1 MLFKQMQYF
10 ISIVK
15 NNSFTEAAEE
25 NYISQSAISQAI
37 KSLEDELGV
46 KLLNR
51 NNRSF
56 TLTNAGEYFYKQSL
70 IISDEV
76 DRLKQSIIKIS
87 EQKNDVL
94 RIGYIINY
102 CGSEIHN
109 AILKF
114 SEIYPNIDIE
124 IQTGTHE
131 ELYELLRNGKT
142 DIVIND
148 QRRALSEEYMNH
160 FLYRSPGYIEISNKS
175 LLHELKEVSFD
186 ELKQIPC
193 ILISSKNQRDIEAEY
208 YENTLGFNGNFIFT
222 ENLDEA
228 RMLVAANKGFLPIAS
243 VPSQNDKVIEGISR
257 ILLVRNGERV
267 ERNYYAF
274 WNKMATNILK
284 EEFASILE
292 KEFEN
297 K

>member
-46 KLLNR
+46 ELLKR
-51 NNRSF
+51 SNRSF
-56 TLTNAGEYFYKQSL
+56 KLTSAGEYFYKQSL
-70 IISDEV
+70 IMVDEV
-76 DRLKQSIIKIS
+76 DRIEQNLKKIATK
-87 EQKNDVL
+87 KNDVL
-94 RIGYIINY
+94 RIGYINNY
-102 CGSEIHN
+102 CGLEIYN
-109 AILKF
+109 AIMKF

-124 IQTGTHE
+124 IQTGNHE
-131 ELYELLRNGKT
+131 ELYEQMKNNKL

-160 FLYRSPGYIEISNKS
+160 YLYRSSCYIEVSNKS
-175 LLHELKEVSFD
+175 LLHELKEVTFED
-186 ELKQIPC
+186 LKQIPC
-193 ILISSKNQRDIEAEY
+193 ILISSKNQQDNEVEY
-208 YENTLGFNGNFIFT
+208 YGNTLGFNGNFIFA

-228 RMLVAANKGFLPIAS
+228 RMLVGANKGFLPIAGTQTLAE
-243 VPSQNDKVIEGISR
+243 VPDGITR

-274 WNKMATNILK
+274 WNKMATDILK
-284 EEFASILE
+284 EEFATILE
-292 KEFEN
+292 KEY

>member
-46 KLLNR
+46 KLLKR
-51 NNRSF
+51 SNRSF
-56 TLTNAGEYFYKQSL
+56 TLTNAGEYFYKQCL
-70 IISDEV
+70 IMVDEV
-76 DRLKQSIIKIS
+76 DRIEQNLRKIAT
-87 EQKNDVL
+87 QKNDEL
-94 RIGYIINY
+94 RIGYINNY
-102 CGSEIHN
+102 CGLEIYN
-109 AILKF
+109 AIIKF

-124 IQTGTHE
+124 IQTGNHE
-131 ELYELLRNGKT
+131 ELYEQMKNNRL

-160 FLYRSPGYIEISNKS
+160 YLYRSPCYIEVSNKS
-175 LLHELKEVSFD
+175 LLHELKEITFED
-186 ELKQIPC
+186 LKQIPC
-193 ILISSKNQRDIEAEY
+193 IIISSKNQQDNEVEY
-208 YENTLGFNGNFIFT
+208 YGNTLGFDGNFIFAK
-222 ENLDEA
+222 NLDEA
-228 RMLVAANKGFLPIAS
+228 RILVGANKGFLPIAS
-243 VPSQNDKVIEGISR
+243 TPTLAEVPDGITR

-274 WNKMATNILK
+274 WNKMATDILK

-292 KEFEN
+292 KEYQV
-297 K
+297 

>member
-46 KLLNR
+46 KLLKR
-51 NNRSF
+51 SNRSF
-56 TLTNAGEYFYKQSL
+56 TLTNAGEYFYKQCL
-70 IISDEV
+70 IMVDEV
-76 DRLKQSIIKIS
+76 DRIEQNLRKIAT
-87 EQKNDVL
+87 QKNDEL
-94 RIGYIINY
+94 RIGYINNY
-102 CGSEIHN
+102 CGLEIYN
-109 AILKF
+109 AIIKF

-124 IQTGTHE
+124 IQTGNHE
-131 ELYELLRNGKT
+131 ELYEQMKNNRL

-160 FLYRSPGYIEISNKS
+160 YLYRSPCYIEVSNKS
-175 LLHELKEVSFD
+175 LLHELKEITFED
-186 ELKQIPC
+186 LKQIPC
-193 ILISSKNQRDIEAEY
+193 IIISSKNQQDNEVEY
-208 YENTLGFNGNFIFT
+208 YGNTLGFDGNFIFA

-228 RMLVAANKGFLPIAS
+228 RILVGANKGFLPIAS
-243 VPSQNDKVIEGISR
+243 TPTLAEVPDGITR

-274 WNKMATNILK
+274 WNKMATDILK
-284 EEFASILE
+284 VVFASILE
-292 KEFEN
+292 KEYQV
-297 K
+297 

>member
-10 ISIVK
+10 ISIVR

-25 NYISQSAISQAI
+25 NYISQSAISQGI
-37 KSLEDELGV
+37 RSLEDELGV
-46 KLLNR
+46 KLLKRHNR
-51 NNRSF
+51 GF

-76 DRLKQSIIKIS
+76 DRLKQSLIKVA
-87 EQKNDVL
+87 EKKNDIL
-94 RIGYIINY
+94 RIGYINSY
-102 CGSEIHN
+102 YGLEIYN

-124 IQTGTHE
+124 VETGNHE
-131 ELYELLRNGKT
+131 ELYEVLRNGKI

-148 QRRALSEEYMNH
+148 QRRALSEEYINH
-160 FLYRSPGYIEISNKS
+160 FLYRSSCYIEVSNKS
-175 LLHELKEVSFD
+175 LLHNLSEVSFED
-186 ELKQIPC
+186 LKQIPC
-193 ILISSKNQRDIEAEY
+193 IIIFSKNQQEIEAEY
-208 YENTLGFNGNFIFT
+208 YSNTLGFNGNFIFSQ
-222 ENLDEA
+222 NLDEA

-243 VPSQNDKVIEGISR
+243 VPSQNKREFEGISR
-257 ILLVRNGERV
+257 VLLVRNGERV

-274 WNKMATNILK
+274 WNKISTDILK

-292 KEFEN
+292 KEYKE
-297 K
+297 

>member
-46 KLLNR
+46 KLLKR
-51 NNRSF
+51 SNRSF
-56 TLTNAGEYFYKQSL
+56 TLTNAGEYFYKQCL
-70 IISDEV
+70 IMVDEV
-76 DRLKQSIIKIS
+76 DRIEQNLRKIAT
-87 EQKNDVL
+87 QKNDEL
-94 RIGYIINY
+94 RIGNINNY
-102 CGSEIHN
+102 CGLEIYN
-109 AILKF
+109 AIIKF

-124 IQTGTHE
+124 IQTGNHE
-131 ELYELLRNGKT
+131 ELYEQMKNNRL

-160 FLYRSPGYIEISNKS
+160 YLYRSPCYIEVSNKS
-175 LLHELKEVSFD
+175 LLHELKEITFED
-186 ELKQIPC
+186 LKQIPC
-193 ILISSKNQRDIEAEY
+193 IIISSKNQQDNEVEY
-208 YENTLGFNGNFIFT
+208 YGNTLGFDGNFIFA

-228 RMLVAANKGFLPIAS
+228 RILVGANKGFLPIAS
-243 VPSQNDKVIEGISR
+243 TPTLAEVPDGITR

-274 WNKMATNILK
+274 WNKMATDILK

-292 KEFEN
+292 KEYQV
-297 K
+297 

>member
-10 ISIVK
+10 ISIVR

-25 NYISQSAISQAI
+25 NYISQSAISQGI
-37 KSLEDELGV
+37 RSLEDELGV
-46 KLLNR
+46 KLLKRHNR
-51 NNRSF
+51 GF

-76 DRLKQSIIKIS
+76 DRLKQSLIKVA
-87 EQKNDVL
+87 EKKNDIL
-94 RIGYIINY
+94 RIGYINTY
-102 CGSEIHN
+102 CGLEIYN

-124 IQTGTHE
+124 VETGNHE
-131 ELYELLRNGKT
+131 ELYEVLRNGKI

-148 QRRALSEEYMNH
+148 QRRALSEEYINH
-160 FLYRSPGYIEISNKS
+160 FLYRSSCYIEVSNKS
-175 LLHELKEVSFD
+175 LLHNLSEVSFED
-186 ELKQIPC
+186 LKQIPC
-193 ILISSKNQRDIEAEY
+193 IIISSKNQQEIEAEY
-208 YENTLGFNGNFIFT
+208 YSNTLGFNGNFIFSQ
-222 ENLDEA
+222 NLDEA

-243 VPSQNDKVIEGISR
+243 VPSQNKREFEGISR
-257 ILLVRNGERV
+257 VLLVRNGERV

-274 WNKMATNILK
+274 WNKISTDILK

-292 KEFEN
+292 KEYKE
-297 K
+297 

>member
-46 KLLNR
+46 KFLKR
-51 NNRSF
+51 SNRSF
-56 TLTNAGEYFYKQSL
+56 TLTNAGEYFYKQCL
-70 IISDEV
+70 IMVDEV
-76 DRLKQSIIKIS
+76 DRIEQNLRKIAT
-87 EQKNDVL
+87 QKNDEL
-94 RIGYIINY
+94 RIGYINNY
-102 CGSEIHN
+102 CGLEIYN
-109 AILKF
+109 AIIKF

-124 IQTGTHE
+124 IQTGNHE
-131 ELYELLRNGKT
+131 ELYEQMKNNRL

-160 FLYRSPGYIEISNKS
+160 YLYRSPCYIEVSNKS
-175 LLHELKEVSFD
+175 LLHELKEITFED
-186 ELKQIPC
+186 LKQIPC
-193 ILISSKNQRDIEAEY
+193 IIISSKNQQDNEVEY
-208 YENTLGFNGNFIFT
+208 YGNTLGFDGNFIFA

-228 RMLVAANKGFLPIAS
+228 RILVGANKGFLPIAS
-243 VPSQNDKVIEGISR
+243 TPTLAEVPDGITR

-274 WNKMATNILK
+274 WNKMATDILK

-292 KEFEN
+292 KEYQV
-297 K
+297 

>member
-46 KLLNR
+46 KLLKR
-51 NNRSF
+51 KNRSF
-56 TLTNAGEYFYKQSL
+56 SLTDAGEYFYKQSL
-70 IISDEV
+70 IMVDEV
-76 DRLKQSIIKIS
+76 NRLKQAITKIS
-87 EQKNDVL
+87 TNKNDIL
-94 RIGYIINY
+94 RIGYINNY
-102 CGSEIHN
+102 CGFEIYN
-109 AILKF
+109 AIMKF
-114 SEIYPNIDIE
+114 SQIYPDIDIE
-124 IQTGTHE
+124 VHTGNHE
-131 ELYELLRNGKT
+131 ELYEQMKNDKL

-148 QRRALSEEYMNH
+148 QRRALSEEYINH
-160 FLYRSPGYIEISNKS
+160 YLYRSSCYIEISNKS
-175 LLHELKEVSFD
+175 LISKLKEVTFED
-186 ELKQIPC
+186 LKKIPC
-193 ILISSKNQRDIEAEY
+193 IIITSKNQQEIESEY
-208 YENTLGFNGNFIFT
+208 YGNTLGFDGNFLFA

-228 RMLVAANKGFLPIAS
+228 RMLVAANKGFLPLA
-243 VPSQNDKVIEGISR
+243 VTPKQKETMDGISR

-284 EEFASILE
+284 EEFANILE
-292 KEFEN
+292 KEYIQD

>member
-10 ISIVK
+10 ISIVR

-25 NYISQSAISQAI
+25 NYISQSAISQGI

-46 KLLNR
+46 KLLERHNR
-51 NNRSF
+51 GF

-76 DRLKQSIIKIS
+76 DRLKQSLIKVA
-87 EQKNDVL
+87 EKKNDIL
-94 RIGYIINY
+94 RIGYINSY
-102 CGSEIHN
+102 CGLEIYN

-124 IQTGTHE
+124 VETGNHE
-131 ELYELLRNGKT
+131 ELYEVLRNGKI

-148 QRRALSEEYMNH
+148 QRRALSEEYINH
-160 FLYRSPGYIEISNKS
+160 FLYRSSCYIEVSNKS
-175 LLHELKEVSFD
+175 LLHNLSEVSFED
-186 ELKQIPC
+186 LKQIPC
-193 ILISSKNQRDIEAEY
+193 IIISSKNQQEIEAEY
-208 YENTLGFNGNFIFT
+208 YSNTLGFNGNFIFSQ
-222 ENLDEA
+222 NLDEA

-243 VPSQNDKVIEGISR
+243 VPSQNKREFEGISR
-257 ILLVRNGERV
+257 VLLVRNGERV

-274 WNKMATNILK
+274 WNKISTDILK

-292 KEFEN
+292 KEYKE
-297 K
+297 

>member
-10 ISIVK
+10 ISIVR

-25 NYISQSAISQAI
+25 NYISQSAISQGI
-37 KSLEDELGV
+37 RSLEDELGV
-46 KLLNR
+46 KLLERHNR
-51 NNRSF
+51 GF

-76 DRLKQSIIKIS
+76 DRLKQSLIKVA
-87 EQKNDVL
+87 EKKNDIL
-94 RIGYIINY
+94 RIGYINSY
-102 CGSEIHN
+102 YGLEIYN

-124 IQTGTHE
+124 VETGNHE
-131 ELYELLRNGKT
+131 ELYEVLRNGKI

-148 QRRALSEEYMNH
+148 QRRALSEEYINH
-160 FLYRSPGYIEISNKS
+160 FLYRSSCYIEVSNKS
-175 LLHELKEVSFD
+175 LLHNLSEVSFED
-186 ELKQIPC
+186 LKQIPC
-193 ILISSKNQRDIEAEY
+193 IIISSKNQQEIEAEY
-208 YENTLGFNGNFIFT
+208 YSNTLGFNGNFIFSQ
-222 ENLDEA
+222 NLDEA

-243 VPSQNDKVIEGISR
+243 VPSQNKREFEGISR
-257 ILLVRNGERV
+257 VLLVRNGERV

-274 WNKMATNILK
+274 WNKISTDILK

-292 KEFEN
+292 KEYKE
-297 K
+297 

>member
-10 ISIVK
+10 ISIVR

-25 NYISQSAISQAI
+25 NYISQSAISQGI

-46 KLLNR
+46 KLLERYNR
-51 NNRSF
+51 GF

-76 DRLKQSIIKIS
+76 DRLKQSLIKVA
-87 EQKNDVL
+87 EKKNDIL
-94 RIGYIINY
+94 RIGYINSY
-102 CGSEIHN
+102 YGLEIYN

-124 IQTGTHE
+124 VETGNHE
-131 ELYELLRNGKT
+131 ELYEVLRNGKI

-148 QRRALSEEYMNH
+148 QRRALSEEYINH
-160 FLYRSPGYIEISNKS
+160 FLYRSSCYIEVSNKS
-175 LLHELKEVSFD
+175 LLHNLSEVSFED
-186 ELKQIPC
+186 LKQIPC
-193 ILISSKNQRDIEAEY
+193 IIISSKNQQEIEAEY
-208 YENTLGFNGNFIFT
+208 YSNTLGFNGNFIFSQ
-222 ENLDEA
+222 NLDEA

-243 VPSQNDKVIEGISR
+243 VPSQNKREFEGISR
-257 ILLVRNGERV
+257 VLLVRNGERV

-274 WNKMATNILK
+274 WNKISTDILK

-292 KEFEN
+292 KEYKE
-297 K
+297 

>member
-46 KLLNR
+46 KLLKR
-51 NNRSF
+51 SNRSF
-56 TLTNAGEYFYKQSL
+56 TLTNAGEYFYKQCL
-70 IISDEV
+70 IMVDEV
-76 DRLKQSIIKIS
+76 DRIEQNLRKIAT
-87 EQKNDVL
+87 QKNDEL
-94 RIGYIINY
+94 RIGYINNY
-102 CGSEIHN
+102 CGLEIYN
-109 AILKF
+109 AIIKF

-124 IQTGTHE
+124 IQTGNHE
-131 ELYELLRNGKT
+131 ELYEQMKNNRL
-142 DIVIND
+142 DIEIND

-160 FLYRSPGYIEISNKS
+160 YLYRSPCYIEVSNKS
-175 LLHELKEVSFD
+175 LLHELKEITFED
-186 ELKQIPC
+186 LKQIPC
-193 ILISSKNQRDIEAEY
+193 IIISSKNQQDNEVEY
-208 YENTLGFNGNFIFT
+208 YGNTLGFDGNFIFA

-228 RMLVAANKGFLPIAS
+228 RILVGANKGFLPIAS
-243 VPSQNDKVIEGISR
+243 TPTLAEVPDGITR

-274 WNKMATNILK
+274 WNKMATDILK

-292 KEFEN
+292 KEYQV
-297 K
+297 

>member
-1 MLFKQMQYF
+1 MLFKYMQYF

-25 NYISQSAISQAI
+25 NYISQSAISQGI

-46 KLLNR
+46 KLLKRHNR
-51 NNRSF
+51 GF

-76 DRLKQSIIKIS
+76 DRLKQSLIKVA

-94 RIGYIINY
+94 KIGYINSY
-102 CGSEIHN
+102 CGSEIYN

-124 IQTGTHE
+124 VETGNHE
-131 ELYELLRNGKT
+131 ELYDMLRNGKI

-148 QRRALSEEYMNH
+148 QRRALSEEYLNH
-160 FLYRSPGYIEISNKS
+160 FLYRSSCYIEISDKS
-175 LLHELKEVSFD
+175 GLNNLKEIGFED
-186 ELKQIPC
+186 LKQIPC
-193 ILISSKNQRDIEAEY
+193 IIISSKNQQEIEAEY
-208 YENTLGFNGNFIFT
+208 YSNTLGFNGNFIFT
-222 ENLDEA
+222 QNLDEA

-243 VPSQNDKVIEGISR
+243 VPSQNKMKLDGISR
-257 ILLVRNGERV
+257 IKLVRNGEMV

-274 WNKMATNILK
+274 WHKISTNIIK
-284 EEFASILE
+284 EEFANILE
-292 KEFEN
+292 KEY

>member
-46 KLLNR
+46 KLLKKS
-51 NNRSF
+51 NRSF
-56 TLTNAGEYFYKQSL
+56 TLTNAGEYFYKQCL
-70 IISDEV
+70 IMVDEV
-76 DRLKQSIIKIS
+76 NRIEQNLRKIAT
-87 EQKNDVL
+87 QKNDEL
-94 RIGYIINY
+94 RIGYINNY
-102 CGSEIHN
+102 CGLEIYN
-109 AILKF
+109 AIIKF

-124 IQTGTHE
+124 IQTGNHE
-131 ELYELLRNGKT
+131 ELYEQMKNNRL

-160 FLYRSPGYIEISNKS
+160 YLYRSPCYIEVSNKS
-175 LLHELKEVSFD
+175 LLHELKEITFED
-186 ELKQIPC
+186 LKQIPC
-193 ILISSKNQRDIEAEY
+193 IIISSKNQQDNEVEY
-208 YENTLGFNGNFIFT
+208 YGNTLGFDGNFIFA

-228 RMLVAANKGFLPIAS
+228 RILVGANKGFLPIAS
-243 VPSQNDKVIEGISR
+243 TPTLAEVPDGITR

-274 WNKMATNILK
+274 WNKMATDILK

-292 KEFEN
+292 KEYQV
-297 K
+297 

>member
-10 ISIVK
+10 ISIVR

-25 NYISQSAISQAI
+25 NYISQSAISQGI
-37 KSLEDELGV
+37 RSLEDELGV
-46 KLLNR
+46 KLLKRHNR
-51 NNRSF
+51 GF

-76 DRLKQSIIKIS
+76 DRLKQSLIKVA
-87 EQKNDVL
+87 EKKNDIL
-94 RIGYIINY
+94 RIGYINSY
-102 CGSEIHN
+102 YGLEIYN

-124 IQTGTHE
+124 VETGNHE
-131 ELYELLRNGKT
+131 ELYEVLRNGKI

-148 QRRALSEEYMNH
+148 QRRALSEEYINH
-160 FLYRSPGYIEISNKS
+160 FLYRSSCYIEVSNKS
-175 LLHELKEVSFD
+175 LLHNLSEVSFED
-186 ELKQIPC
+186 LKQIPC
-193 ILISSKNQRDIEAEY
+193 IIISSKNQQEIEAEY
-208 YENTLGFNGNFIFT
+208 YSNTLGFNGNFIFSQ
-222 ENLDEA
+222 NLDEA

-243 VPSQNDKVIEGISR
+243 VPSQNKREFEGISR
-257 ILLVRNGERV
+257 VLLVRNGERV

-274 WNKMATNILK
+274 WNKISTDILK

-292 KEFEN
+292 KEYKE
-297 K
+297 

>member
-46 KLLNR
+46 KLLKR
-51 NNRSF
+51 SNRSF
-56 TLTNAGEYFYKQSL
+56 TLTNAGEYFYKQCL
-70 IISDEV
+70 IMVDEV
-76 DRLKQSIIKIS
+76 DRIEQNLRKIAT
-87 EQKNDVL
+87 QKNDEL
-94 RIGYIINY
+94 RIGYINNY
-102 CGSEIHN
+102 CGLEIYN
-109 AILKF
+109 AIIKF

-124 IQTGTHE
+124 IQTGNHE
-131 ELYELLRNGKT
+131 ELYEQMKNNRL

-160 FLYRSPGYIEISNKS
+160 YLYRSPCYIEVSNKS
-175 LLHELKEVSFD
+175 LLHELKEITFED
-186 ELKQIPC
+186 LKQIPC
-193 ILISSKNQRDIEAEY
+193 IIISSKNQQDNEVEY
-208 YENTLGFNGNFIFT
+208 YGNTLGFDGNFIFA

-228 RMLVAANKGFLPIAS
+228 RILVGANKGFLPIAS
-243 VPSQNDKVIEGISR
+243 TPTLAEVPDGITR

-274 WNKMATNILK
+274 WNKMATDILK

-292 KEFEN
+292 KEYQV
-297 K
+297 